1 MTLVFLPQKPT
12 YDLGK
17 GVVQF
22 VGRDRDKLVLCG
34 VTTAALKD
42 AAWLR
47 RATVDQL
54 LELYETHKVRINLIA
69 AAKYRLHRYDENGVF
84 LVRSADLNP

>member
-22 VGRDRDKLVLCG
+22 VGRDGDKLVLCG

-47 RATVDQL
+47 RATVDQA
-54 LELYETHKVRINLIA
+54 V
-69 AAKYRLHRYDENGVF
+69 
-84 LVRSADLNP
+84 

>member
-22 VGRDRDKLVLCG
+22 VGRDGDKLVLCG

-42 AAWLR
+42 AASLR
-47 RATVDQL
+47 RATVDH
-54 LELYETHKVRINLIA
+54 YWSCTRPI
-69 AAKYRLHRYDENGVF
+69 
-84 LVRSADLNP
+84 RSAFIRLPTPNIDCIDMTNMDSS